1 MNLVDFIFMFV
12 FPLLGLGIVFAF
24 VRLALGP
31 DLPDRVVALDLI
43 ATLIICIAAAYAI
56 ATDQPACLDAAM
68 VLALIVFLGTV
79 AFAYYLRRRTI
90 DARDNHPNPA
100 D

>member
-1 MNLVDFIFMFV
+1 MNMSGFIFFYV
-12 FPLLGLGIVFAF
+12 LPVLGLGIVLA
-24 VRLALGP
+24 VTRLVLGP

-43 ATLIICIAAAYAI
+43 ATLIICITSAYAI
-56 ATDQPACLDAAM
+56 ATDHPAYLDAAV

-79 AFAYYLRRRTI
+79 AFAYYLRRRTKY
-90 DARDNHPNPA
+90 ARDDNQDPA